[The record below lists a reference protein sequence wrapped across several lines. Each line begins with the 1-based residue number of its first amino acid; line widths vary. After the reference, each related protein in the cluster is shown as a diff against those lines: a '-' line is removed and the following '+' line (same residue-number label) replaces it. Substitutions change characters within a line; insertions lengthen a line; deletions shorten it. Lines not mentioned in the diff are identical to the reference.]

1 MTTTT
6 ARTAFDPEAP
16 ENSRRNVAILLFTV
30 AAIVLVAS
38 LTNWL
43 GALVV
48 ITALFAIIMLH
59 EFGHFVMAKRAGMK
73 VTEFF
78 IGFGPRLWSVRKGET
93 EYGVKAL
100 PLGGYVRIIGM
111 SNLETVAPED
121 EPRSYRQQPFGARL
135 GVAVAGST
143 VHMILAFVLFWATL
157 TFVGLPD
164 KPVNTIR
171 TFTADSAAQAAG
183 LHKGD
188 KIVGVDGHVFGN
200 VEDFRSYVATKA
212 GVPVEVLV
220 DRGGRRLTVTVTPHE
235 TLENGKKVGRF
246 GYLLTWTTKHY
257 GPVAALGRSAQG
269 VGDGVVASVKALGGF
284 FAPHSLQSY
293 SNTLSNPTKSPGGA
307 TSSGGSG
314 SGSDGGLRFLSPL
327 GIGQVAD
334 QAANAGVRAVLTL
347 LISINLFVGVFNMF
361 PLLPLDGGHVVIAVY
376 ERIRSRRGRRY
387 FADVRKML
395 PYSAALVMVLGFI
408 LVTSVYLDVR
418 QPVNFFP

>member
-6 ARTAFDPEAP
+6 PTAAFGPETP
-16 ENSRRNVAILLFTV
+16 ENSPRNVAILVFAI

-48 ITALFAIIMLH
+48 IAALFAIIMLH

-78 IGFGPRLWSVRKGET
+78 IGFGPRLWSVRRGET

-100 PLGGYVRIIGM
+100 PLGGYVKIIGM
-111 SNLETVAPED
+111 SNLETVDADD
-121 EPRSYRQQPFGARL
+121 EPRSYRQQSFGARL

-143 VHMILAFVLFWATL
+143 VHMILAFVLFWVLL
-157 TFVGLPD
+157 TTVGVYGQPRA
-164 KPVNTIR
+164 IR
-171 TFTADSAAQAAG
+171 EFTPDSAAQAAG
-183 LHKGD
+183 LRVGD
-188 KIVGVDGHVFGN
+188 KLVSLDGQPVNDFEKLRTYVGK
-200 VEDFRSYVATKA
+200 RA
-212 GVPVEVLV
+212 GVPVAVTVE
-220 DRGGRRLTVTVTPHE
+220 RGGNRMTITVTPRPTE
-235 TLENGKKVGRF
+235 ENGVTVGRL
-246 GYLLTWTTKHY
+246 GYKPKYPIERYNPLS
-257 GPVAALGRSAQG
+257 ALPKAAQG
-269 VGDGVVASVKALGGF
+269 VGTGVSASVKALGGF
-284 FAPHSLQSY
+284 FAPHSIKSY
-293 SNTLSNPTKSPGGA
+293 GNNLSNPNKAPAGG
-307 TSSGGSG
+307 TSSGSPDSG
-314 SGSDGGLRFLSPL
+314 VRFLSPL

-334 QAANAGVRAVLTL
+334 QAAGAGIRAVLVL

-376 ERIRSRRGRRY
+376 ERVRSRRGRRY